1 MQQSN
6 VSVVSEIAEKL
17 RRDISLG
24 LIKPGERL
32 NIEALKRKHEVSHP
46 SVREALSLLSGEGYV
61 LFEEQKG
68 FRVLQSSFQEQQDT
82 ARVRAELEA
91 IAIGWS
97 IERSTRA
104 WRSQVVAA
112 HYALS
117 EVEACLTTDP
127 VAHVLEWDEMNRAF
141 HLGLASNCGSPKL
154 MALITAQY
162 DVSRRYRLMA
172 HGAETSDKTRLAWVE
187 KSSEE
192 HNALKT
198 AALDGHVE
206 VACQLLRDH
215 IQKSRGDK
223 FEALDAL

>member
-1 MQQSN
+1 M
-6 VSVVSEIAEKL
+6 AEKL

-32 NIEALKRKHEVSHP
+32 NIEALKRKHQVSHP

-68 FRVLQSSFQEQQDT
+68 FRVLQSSLSEQEDT
-82 ARVRAELEA
+82 ARVRAELES

-97 IERSTRA
+97 IARSTRA

-117 EVEACLTTDP
+117 EVETVLASDP
-127 VAHVLEWDEMNRAF
+127 VSHVLEWDEMNRAF

-172 HGAETSDKTRLAWVE
+172 HGAQTPDASRLAWVE

-192 HNALKT
+192 HLALKT
-198 AALDGHVE
+198 AALEGQIETAQH
-206 VACQLLRDH
+206 LLRAH
-215 IQKSRGDK
+215 IQKNRGEK
-223 FEALDAL
+223 SGVLDAF